1 MDERILRKRRKRQ
14 SNKSKKIKRIFTYII
29 FIAIILILTALI
41 VDKYFFSIVTIEG
54 NSMQRT
60 FYEGDKILVNKF
72 NIDVEDIKQDDIIYF
87 EGDDNRLYVKRVIGL
102 PGDIVEVI
110 NNKIFINGKQ
120 KIEDYTRGDET
131 QVYDQDKWFV
141 GENEFFVLG
150 DNRYRDLSKDSRLF
164 GTININQ
171 IKGVFVMNFSE
182 R

>member
-14 SNKSKKIKRIFTYII
+14 SNKSKKIKKIFTYII
-29 FIAIILILTALI
+29 FAAIILIFIAFI
-41 VDKYFFSIVTIEG
+41 VDRYFFSIVTIEG

-60 FYEGDKILVNKF
+60 FYEGDKILVKKF
-72 NIDVEDIKQDDIIYF
+72 NIDVEEIKQDDIIYF
-87 EGDDNRLYVKRVIGL
+87 EGDDNRLYVKRVIGR

-110 NNKIFINGKQ
+110 NNKIFINGNQ
-120 KIEDYTRGDET
+120 KIEDYIRGDET
-131 QVYDQDKWFV
+131 QVYDQEKWFV

-164 GTININQ
+164 GTINIKQ
-171 IKGVFVMNFSE
+171 IKGVIVMNFSE

>member
-29 FIAIILILTALI
+29 LIAIILIMTALI

-87 EGDDNRLYVKRVIGL
+87 EGDDSRLYVKRVIGL

-110 NNKIFINGKQ
+110 NNKLFINGKQ

-131 QVYDQDKWFV
+131 QIYDQDKWFV

>member
-14 SNKSKKIKRIFTYII
+14 SNNAKKIKRIFTYVIL
-29 FIAIILILTALI
+29 IAIILILITLI
-41 VDKYFFSIVTIEG
+41 VDKYFFSVIKIEG

-60 FYEGDKILVNKF
+60 FYEGDKILVKKF
-72 NIDVEDIKQDDIIYF
+72 NIDAEDIKQDDIIYF
-87 EGDDNRLYVKRVIGL
+87 QGEDNRFYVKRVIGL

>member
-14 SNKSKKIKRIFTYII
+14 SNKVKKIKRVFTYII
-29 FIAIILILTALI
+29 LIMIIIILTALI
-41 VDKYFFSIVTIEG
+41 VDRFFISIVTIEG

-60 FYEGDKILVNKF
+60 FYEGDKILVKKF
-72 NIDVEDIKQDDIIYF
+72 NIDTKDVKQDDIIYF
-87 EGDDNRLYVKRVIGL
+87 EGDDNRFYVKRVIGL

-110 NNKIFINGKQ
+110 NDKIFINGKQ

-131 QVYDQDKWFV
+131 QVYDQNKWFV
-141 GENEFFVLG
+141 GDDEFFVLG

-171 IKGVFVMNFSE
+171 IKGIYISNISE

>member
-1 MDERILRKRRKRQ
+1 MDERILKKRRKRQ
-14 SNKSKKIKRIFTYII
+14 SNKVKKIKRVFTYII
-29 FIAIILILTALI
+29 LIMIIIILTAI
-41 VDKYFFSIVTIEG
+41 TVDRYFISIVTIEG

-60 FYEGDKILVNKF
+60 FYEGDKVLVKKF
-72 NIDVEDIKQDDIIYF
+72 NIDTKDVKQDDIIYF
-87 EGDDNRLYVKRVIGL
+87 EGDDNRFYVKRVIGL

-110 NNKIFINGKQ
+110 NDKIFINGKQ

-131 QVYDQDKWFV
+131 QVYDQNKWFV
-141 GENEFFVLG
+141 GEDEFFVLG

-171 IKGVFVMNFSE
+171 IKGIYITNISE

>member
-1 MDERILRKRRKRQ
+1 MDERILRKRRKRE
-14 SNKSKKIKRIFTYII
+14 SNNAKKIKRIFTYV
-29 FIAIILILTALI
+29 ILIAVILMLVALI
-41 VDKYFFSIVTIEG
+41 VDKYFFSVIKIEG

-60 FYEGDKILVNKF
+60 FYEGDKILVKKF
-72 NIDVEDIKQDDIIYF
+72 NIDAEDIKQDDIIYF
-87 EGDDNRLYVKRVIGL
+87 QGEDNRFYVKRVIGL

-171 IKGVFVMNFSE
+171 IKGVFVINFSE

>member
-14 SNKSKKIKRIFTYII
+14 SNNAKKIKRIFTYVIL
-29 FIAIILILTALI
+29 IAIILMLVALI
-41 VDKYFFSIVTIEG
+41 VDKYFFSVIKIEG

-60 FYEGDKILVNKF
+60 FYEGDKILVKKF
-72 NIDVEDIKQDDIIYF
+72 NIDAEDIKQDDIIYF
-87 EGDDNRLYVKRVIGL
+87 QGEDNRFYVKRVIGL

-141 GENEFFVLG
+141 G
-150 DNRYRDLSKDSRLF
+150 K
-164 GTININQ
+164 
-171 IKGVFVMNFSE
+171 
-182 R
+182 

>member
-1 MDERILRKRRKRQ
+1 ML
-14 SNKSKKIKRIFTYII
+14 
-29 FIAIILILTALI
+29 IAIILILIALI

-87 EGDDNRLYVKRVIGL
+87 EGDDSRLYVKRVIGL

-110 NNKIFINGKQ
+110 NNKLFINGKQ

>member
-1 MDERILRKRRKRQ
+1 MDERILRKRRKRE
-14 SNKSKKIKRIFTYII
+14 SNNAKKIKRIFTYVIL
-29 FIAIILILTALI
+29 IAIILMLVALI
-41 VDKYFFSIVTIEG
+41 VDKYFFSVIKIEG

-60 FYEGDKILVNKF
+60 FYEGDKILVKKF
-72 NIDVEDIKQDDIIYF
+72 NIDAEDIKQDDIIYF
-87 EGDDNRLYVKRVIGL
+87 QGEDNRFYVKRVIGL

-171 IKGVFVMNFSE
+171 IKGVFVINFSE